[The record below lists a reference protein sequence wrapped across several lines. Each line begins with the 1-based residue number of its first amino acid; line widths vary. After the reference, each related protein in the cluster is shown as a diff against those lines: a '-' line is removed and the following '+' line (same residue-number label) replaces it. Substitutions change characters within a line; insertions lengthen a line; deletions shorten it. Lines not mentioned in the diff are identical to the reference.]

1 MKSAI
6 LTNVATAQVPL
17 PRVMARLQNLGTLP
31 SWAPEVVRV
40 TPTATGFQITRT
52 ANALNPQETI
62 VVTTVDHRVTY
73 TSTGGR
79 LHYQLVFEL
88 VPVTPQQ
95 TTIQERLYLTD
106 TVYLPVPVSLVAPVA
121 KHALA
126 QNLSQLIALAEADK
140 PA

>member
-1 MKSAI
+1 MKSAL
-6 LTNVATAQVPL
+6 LTNVAAAQVPL
-17 PRVMARLQNLGTLP
+17 PKMRALLQNLGALP

-40 TPTATGFQITRT
+40 TPTATGFRIART
-52 ANALNPQETI
+52 TNALNSQETI

-79 LHYQLVFEL
+79 LRYQLVFEL

-106 TVYLPVPVSLVAPVA
+106 MVYLPVPVSLVAPVA
-121 KHALA
+121 KHAFA
-126 QNLSQLIALAEADK
+126 QNLSRLIALAEADR
-140 PA
+140 PV